1 MGFGLVAF
9 SLALFAYY
17 TLWIVVLVRGRAAGL
32 GARPGT
38 APGWR

>member
-17 TLWIVVLVRGRAAGL
+17 TLWIVVLVRGGAAGR
-32 GARPGT
+32 ARG
-38 APGWR
+38 APGEEAP